1 MDAIFK
7 EFVSAFPPSV
17 DLVKPTDQTLDRFK
31 DMLPEEL
38 LSFWKEF
45 GFGNYGNGLIKVVN
59 PEEYSSSLYEWL
71 GKEDASRVPIL
82 VTAFGD
88 IFFYRKLSVDDEDVS
103 FLDIHYRDVEVCV
116 WSLAEFFESYIVDE
130 GIIDEVLKKELFEL
144 AVSEKGGIS
153 FDEIYYFVPALV
165 IGGGEDIKYIDK
177 GKGVVHQSL
186 LFQMGL

>member
-1 MDAIFK
+1 MDAMFK
-7 EFVSAFPPSV
+7 DFISIFPPPV
-17 DLVKPTDQTLDRFK
+17 DVIKPTDQTLDRFK
-31 DMLPEEL
+31 DILPEEL
-38 LSFWKEF
+38 LDFWKEF
-45 GFGNYGNGLIKVVN
+45 GFGNYGNGFIKVIN

-82 VTAFGD
+82 ITAFGD
-88 IFFYRKLSVDDEDVS
+88 IFFYRKLSANDEDVS
-103 FLDIHYRDVEVCV
+103 FLDIHYRDIDACV
-116 WSLAEFFESYIVDE
+116 WSLEEFFGSYIVDE

-144 AVSEKGGIS
+144 AVSKKGGIA

-165 IGGGEDIKYIDK
+165 MGGEEDVKYIDK